1 MTNNVQEIPEL
12 LGKFKH
18 KTENYVKFHEVDSFQ
33 VVHNLNY
40 LLWSEIARVEYCK
53 ELGIS
58 ILSNKNNS
66 SSTAQNEKPF
76 SIYLVRN
83 EINYFNPATFLDNYI
98 IYTRVS
104 KLGWSSITFEHIIT
118 KQDGT
123 PLCINQAVEVYVSQ
137 EDMRPTE
144 IISDIRNKIIAF
156 EKDDLMISIRLM
168 KKGRYFLLKN
178 ILNFASKD

>member
-1 MTNNVQEIPEL
+1 MTNNAQEIHEL

-40 LLWSEIARVEYCK
+40 LLWLEIARVEYCK

-58 ILSNKNNS
+58 ILPDKNNS
-66 SSTAQNEKPF
+66 LSEAENEIPF

-83 EINYFNPATFLDNYI
+83 EINYFNPATFFDNYI

-104 KLGWSSITFEHIIT
+104 KLGFSSVTFEHIIT
-118 KQDGT
+118 KKDGT

-137 EDMRPTE
+137 DAMRPIE
-144 IISDIRNKIIAF
+144 IVSSIRKKIIDF
-156 EKDDLMISIRLM
+156 EKDDLEISV
-168 KKGRYFLLKN
+168 KQ
-178 ILNFASKD
+178 